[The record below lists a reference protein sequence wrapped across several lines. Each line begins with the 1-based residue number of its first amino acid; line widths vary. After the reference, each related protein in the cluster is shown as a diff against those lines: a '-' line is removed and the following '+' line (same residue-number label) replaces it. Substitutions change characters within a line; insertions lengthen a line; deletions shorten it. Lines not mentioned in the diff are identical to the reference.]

1 MRLGRRTKH
10 LVKRLVPGD
19 VAVID
24 HVNIDRIAAEELIA
38 TGVRVVINASPSSNG
53 RYPNAGPLLL
63 AQAGVRLIDVEDV
76 DPFELLADGNRVTV
90 AGGAVLG
97 GGRELLRG
105 RVLGVEELER
115 QRDEQ
120 LERVDE
126 ALAEFA
132 ENTVAHVR
140 QETDLLTGSVEF
152 PPTRASFRDR
162 HVLIVV
168 RGDRHRRD
176 LKALRAYI
184 RDVRPLVVAVDGG
197 ADGVLE
203 AGMKPDV
210 ILGDMD
216 SAGDEALRCGA
227 ELIVHAYPDG
237 RAPGRQRLLDLGLD
251 HTLLPAAGTS
261 EDVAMLMAYEK
272 GATLIVSVGAH
283 FNLIEFLDRKRGGMS
298 STFLTRLRIG
308 EKLVDAKGVSRLY
321 NPSSPVRAGGPL
333 PRRLHGPAGDRR
345 DHLAG
350 AQRPGPAGL
359 AEDQDLARPVA
370 PRRPASSLPAADGL
384 QRSIPRGLADR
395 RLPRPRDRDPDRRR
409 VRRRRADQHPQEPR
423 AEPHRQPA
431 GRARTGRRT
440 ERQTGPLRRIRQPR
454 LPGAGAGPARRAGG
468 SAWSRSATCRA
479 TRSPRSRKRSAR
491 PGRAWSASAWCA
503 SRSTS
508 AASAASSRKPAS
520 PTSAATKKRWRNS
533 APGVGRQLVRGG
545 TLLDRVRSH
554 LFSRASGNFGALD
567 GVIVVRQTPEEMGA
581 VQRAKASTLES
592 ALMAGITGT
601 RTPAVGVETST
612 AEPSSVSFFAGNDLS
627 SVDDVETTAG
637 TGGDG
642 LRPARRR
649 GQLRRQGLGR
659 PPAAR
664 PAAAGRIALT

>member
-1 MRLGRRTKH
+1 VRLGRRTKH
-10 LVKRLVPGD
+10 LVKKLVPGD

-38 TGVRVVINASPSSNG
+38 TGVGVVINASSSSNG

-63 AQAGVRLIDVEDV
+63 TQAGVRLIDAEEA
-76 DPFELLADGNRVTV
+76 DPFELLADGSRVTV
-90 AGGAVLG
+90 SGGVVSA

-105 RVLGVEELER
+105 RLLGVEELER
-115 QRDEQ
+115 QRDAQ

-184 RDVRPLVVAVDGG
+184 RDVRPLIVAVDGG

-203 AGMKPDV
+203 AGLEPDV

-321 NPSSPVRAGGPL
+321 NPSSPFWPMALFLAAFMVLLAIVVITS
-333 PRRLHGPAGDRR
+333 PA
-345 DHLAG
+345 LN
-350 AQRPGPAGL
+350 
-359 AEDQDLARPVA
+359 DLV
-370 PRRPASSLPAADGL
+370 
-384 QRSIPRGLADR
+384 
-395 RLPRPRDRDPDRRR
+395 
-409 VRRRRADQHPQEPR
+409 
-423 AEPHRQPA
+423 
-431 GRARTGRRT
+431 
-440 ERQTGPLRRIRQPR
+440 
-454 LPGAGAGPARRAGG
+454 
-468 SAWSRSATCRA
+468 
-479 TRSPRSRKRSAR
+479 
-491 PGRAWSASAWCA
+491 
-503 SRSTS
+503 
-508 AASAASSRKPAS
+508 
-520 PTSAATKKRWRNS
+520 
-533 APGVGRQLVRGG
+533 QLVW
-545 TLLDRVRSH
+545 LKIKIWL
-554 LFSRASGNFGALD
+554 
-567 GVIVVRQTPEEMGA
+567 
-581 VQRAKASTLES
+581 
-592 ALMAGITGT
+592 
-601 RTPAVGVETST
+601 
-612 AEPSSVSFFAGNDLS
+612 
-627 SVDDVETTAG
+627 
-637 TGGDG
+637 G
-642 LRPARRR
+642 L
-649 GQLRRQGLGR
+649 
-659 PPAAR
+659 
-664 PAAAGRIALT
+664 